1 MKPSGKY
8 LNLGDKVQTYI
19 NYSNKF
25 LIIQY
30 VFNQTP
36 FYDKVVSLGKNAV
49 KGSSV
54 CIHRLLAVNHY
65 NFFKTLWQYLT
76 KNDPSGCLRLQS
88 EP

>member
-36 FYDKVVSLGKNAV
+36 FYDKVVSLD
-49 KGSSV
+49 
-54 CIHRLLAVNHY
+54 
-65 NFFKTLWQYLT
+65 YLNLGGVIKCMNYHKDT
-76 KNDPSGCLRLQS
+76 N
-88 EP
+88 

>member
-36 FYDKVVSLGKNAV
+36 FYDKVVSLDYLNLGGVINVWTTTRIQTKTQTE
-49 KGSSV
+49 
-54 CIHRLLAVNHY
+54 NH
-65 NFFKTLWQYLT
+65 
-76 KNDPSGCLRLQS
+76 
-88 EP
+88 